1 MLFSVKRLLDIL
13 FSLSFLLILIPVF
26 VVIMVIIFLLDF
38 ENPFFIQYRVGQ
50 FGKLFR
56 LYKFRTMTT
65 CPSTKNGTFDAGDL
79 SRITRFG
86 KFLRKSKLDELPQL
100 INVLKG
106 EMSIVGPRP
115 EVQSWVKVYPER
127 WAIIHSIKP
136 GITDCASIEFRNEEE
151 ILSKSMHPYE
161 LYQNEILP
169 RKIELYEEYVK
180 NHSISVDV
188 KIIFK
193 TLIRLIIK

>member
-1 MLFSVKRLLDIL
+1 
-13 FSLSFLLILIPVF
+13 
-26 VVIMVIIFLLDF
+26 
-38 ENPFFIQYRVGQ
+38 
-50 FGKLFR
+50 
-56 LYKFRTMTT
+56 MTT

-86 KFLRKSKLDELPQL
+86 RFLRKSKLDELPQL
-100 INVLKG
+100 MNVLKG

-115 EVQSWVKVYPER
+115 EVLSWVKVYPER

-180 NHSISVDV
+180 NHSISVDL